1 MSSFFKAIGSFFKS
15 LWNALRKIIAIV
27 LVIIAVIVIIWA
39 CIFCPPLG
47 GVLFGVAFSSA
58 AAAFAFGCVLLVGAF
73 LVDKETAGKAVG
85 KIGEATGDAAES
97 VGNAAGNVLS
107 GIASG
112 LFSSGLV
119 WWVVGG
125 VAAFFLLTDARED
138 RDEKPRTDARED
150 RDGKPRRVRN
160 RGTDGDGATVI
171 VGTDVYQG
179 SNISLLEA

>member
-1 MSSFFKAIGSFFKS
+1 MSSFFKAIGQFFKN

-27 LVIIAVIVIIWA
+27 LVVIAVIVIIWA

-97 VGNAAGNVLS
+97 VGGAVGDVIS
-107 GIASG
+107 GVASG
-112 LFSSGLV
+112 LFSSGLI

-125 VAAFFLLTDARED
+125 VAAYFLLTDD
-138 RDEKPRTDARED
+138 RDEEGAKRRISRD
-150 RDGKPRRVRN
+150 RN
-160 RGTDGDGATVI
+160 TGDGGDPTVR
-171 VGTDVYQG
+171 VGTIAHQG
-179 SNISLLEA
+179 NNVSLLEA